1 MSANLDG
8 NTLLKEY
15 KMTNTLADRLESLCY
30 KIAEYEI
37 EREKTIESNVEK
49 VKLEH
54 ENDLRLIRKNI
65 EELRGKNLSDY
76 KKMEQMQIK
85 LDVND
90 LQTELQL
97 KELELEDILERAE
110 EEYLR
115 QISTHKEELE
125 LFQRDI
131 LEEAALCG
139 LYAEGA
145 VKGNR
150 EDMVNG
156 VPLET
161 VIDALDSDWK
171 SLRDRYWE
179 IIGTQRSNIK
189 RFSQRLE
196 ELNIQKG
203 EAVAELEKSENEKNF
218 LQGKIG
224 LDIIDNESVSL
235 VDGGLKRIDA
245 AKRNI
250 LRIEREIK
258 KTNIQRESCK
268 EKIDIIKTMIDEVIG
283 EMVLEYFQL
292 NRQEIPEFLSNTK
305 YFGQGTGNG
314 AIKAVA
320 NTPGK

>member
-1 MSANLDG
+1 
-8 NTLLKEY
+8 
-15 KMTNTLADRLESLCY
+15 MTNTLADRLESLCY

-131 LEEAALCG
+131 LEEAGLCG

-314 AIKAVA
+314 AIKAAA